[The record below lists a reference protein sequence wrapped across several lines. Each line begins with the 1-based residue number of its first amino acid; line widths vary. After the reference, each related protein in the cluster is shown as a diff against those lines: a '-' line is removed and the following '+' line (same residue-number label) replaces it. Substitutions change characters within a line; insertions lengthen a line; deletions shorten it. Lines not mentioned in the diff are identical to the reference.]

1 MPQSMS
7 LRKLKLEDAAPQPAP
22 KPPIRNQQEAKPAQ
36 KSLSSL
42 AQKPEKGNKTNPT
55 PGGFNDELLTPP
67 VTDQGGQPQS
77 QSEQLSSLA
86 SIVAIAACWCAALY
100 YPLGSRDWW
109 ACRNWILMGWT
120 SPVGKGFA
128 YFYKRYGL
136 RWSEYLTAHPK
147 LMEAVKPFFVWAN
160 RRGKDM

>member
-22 KPPIRNQQEAKPAQ
+22 KQPPIRNQQEAKPAQ

-67 VTDQGGQPQS
+67 TTTQAGEPED
-77 QSEQLSSLA
+77 LSGLIS
-86 SIVAIAACWCAALY
+86 SVAIIAGCWCAALY

-109 ACRNWILMGWT
+109 ACRNWILQGWT

-136 RWSEYLTAHPK
+136 GWSEYLFIHPK
-147 LMEAVKPFFVWAN
+147 AMKFVKPFFVWAN